1 MKIPMKR
8 DLQRFL
14 RETLSGVLGTDL
26 ATSSDSVALVELGLD
41 SISCVVWLR
50 EVNRTFGLSLTV
62 AEVCAHPTFGELA
75 ALIQGAMG
83 DLMSV
88 TSPRSSAA
96 QVASYLRQSLADE
109 LELAEPD
116 IDDDAPFVELG
127 LDSITGV
134 TWTRKL
140 NTHFQLSLSATQVY
154 SHPTIAELAEHLV
167 ECLGGAGAP
176 TAAEKSAAPA
186 PAPTLA
192 PAPTPEPEAAQEA
205 GTGDEERAAL
215 GSWLRASL
223 AKELELA
230 EPDIDDETPFVELG
244 LDSIT
249 GVTWTRSINTR
260 LQLSLSATTVYGH
273 PTVAALA
280 AYLADEQRAAPPAEP
295 AVADVSVVE
304 ATVEPEPELQP
315 EPVRASGPGRFHP
328 HLPPGRRPRRH
339 RRRRDVRRRPPGG
352 EPGRVLEEHRR
363 GARLRLRGARLAV
376 VRRDVL

>member
-1 MKIPMKR
+1 MKR
-8 DLQRFL
+8 DLRRFL

-154 SHPTIAELAEHLV
+154 SHPTIAGLADHLV
-167 ECLGGAGAP
+167 ECLGGTGAP
-176 TAAEKSAAPA
+176 TAAEEAAPA
-186 PAPTLA
+186 PT
-192 PAPTPEPEAAQEA
+192 PTPEPEAAHK
-205 GTGDEERAAL
+205 GGSGDEERAAL
-215 GSWLRASL
+215 ASWLRASL
-223 AKELELA
+223 AKELELDEA
-230 EPDIDDETPFVELG
+230 DLDDETPFVELG

-280 AYLADEQRAAPPAEP
+280 AYLADEQRAALPAEP
-295 AVADVSVVE
+295 AGADVPVVE
-304 ATVEPEPELQP
+304 ATVEPSP
-315 EPVRASGPGRFHP
+315 EP
-328 HLPPGRRPRRH
+328 
-339 RRRRDVRRRPPGG
+339 
-352 EPGRVLEEHRR
+352 
-363 GARLRLRGARLAV
+363 
-376 VRRDVL
+376 